1 MAALLTVFFCLLKML
16 TSAAEQQSHLHQGK
30 GCASC
35 MSSHSEKDA
44 CEVVPR
50 RSGSPFL
57 GESLPRTRCTCAAL
71 LHYEER
77 RAFERKEKIPEYQMG
92 VITDRVIEDS
102 GRLKYESQSVDH
114 VSLSD
119 V

>member
-1 MAALLTVFFCLLKML
+1 
-16 TSAAEQQSHLHQGK
+16 
-30 GCASC
+30 
-35 MSSHSEKDA
+35 
-44 CEVVPR
+44 
-50 RSGSPFL
+50 
-57 GESLPRTRCTCAAL
+57 
-71 LHYEER
+71 
-77 RAFERKEKIPEYQMG
+77 MG